1 MDIHFLF
8 LLRTAC
14 QPDVLSPERERSF
27 PGNLPGGA
35 DCRLMSYLS
44 YGIIFHL
51 VLTLESRFCKHDNL
65 FGSELELYRYQA
77 IKKMQ
82 RLLHF
87 LLFIF
92 ILFYYRRNVIGH
104 AQKFSCVSTSVP
116 HTE

>member
-51 VLTLESRFCKHDNL
+51 VLTLESGFSKHDNL

-77 IKKMQ
+77 IKKCSECCIFCC
-82 RLLHF
+82 LF
-87 LLFIF
+87 LS
-92 ILFYYRRNVIGH
+92 Y
-104 AQKFSCVSTSVP
+104 ST
-116 HTE
+116 TEEA